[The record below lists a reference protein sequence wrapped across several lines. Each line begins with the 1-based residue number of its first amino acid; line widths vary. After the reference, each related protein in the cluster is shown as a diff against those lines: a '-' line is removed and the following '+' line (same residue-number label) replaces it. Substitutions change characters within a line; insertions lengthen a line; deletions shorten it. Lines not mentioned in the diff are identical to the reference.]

1 MISFGTD
8 GIRGVANLELTPELA
23 LSLGLAYMRLL
34 DKGCTLY
41 IARDTR
47 VSGAMLS
54 SALAA
59 GISSGGGN
67 VVDLGVMPTGA
78 LAHLCARNGVP
89 GAVISASHNPY
100 QDNGIKLFGAGGRK
114 LTDLEEE
121 DLERIL
127 LELSSSG
134 NRERGGKIGE
144 ISGEDLSESYV
155 SYVTTVADASLTKG
169 IKVAVDFANGASYPL
184 AKSLLESLGCN
195 VVATLGD
202 APDGYNINK
211 EVGSTNPK
219 PLVDAVCASGADVG
233 LAFDGDADRLI
244 AVSNLGEIVDGDD
257 LLALFA
263 MDLLERSLL
272 ARNSVALTVMS
283 NMGLELFL
291 KARGIACVR
300 TSVGDRYVLEAME
313 RDGLSLGGEQSGHI
327 IFADH
332 ATTGDGLL
340 SAALLLEL
348 LGRKGAPLSE
358 LLKGSF
364 QRYPQ
369 VLINV
374 AVRDGKELLETKVV
388 KDVVSSLSDYLGER
402 GRILVR
408 ASGTEPLVRVMVE
421 ALTDELARE
430 VAFRIEETVRASAKE

>member
-1 MISFGTD
+1 
-8 GIRGVANLELTPELA
+8 
-23 LSLGLAYMRLL
+23 
-34 DKGCTLY
+34 
-41 IARDTR
+41 
-47 VSGAMLS
+47 
-54 SALAA
+54 
-59 GISSGGGN
+59 
-67 VVDLGVMPTGA
+67 
-78 LAHLCARNGVP
+78 
-89 GAVISASHNPY
+89 
-100 QDNGIKLFGAGGRK
+100 
-114 LTDLEEE
+114 
-121 DLERIL
+121 
-127 LELSSSG
+127 
-134 NRERGGKIGE
+134 
-144 ISGEDLSESYV
+144 
-155 SYVTTVADASLTKG
+155 
-169 IKVAVDFANGASYPL
+169 
-184 AKSLLESLGCN
+184 
-195 VVATLGD
+195 
-202 APDGYNINK
+202 
-211 EVGSTNPK
+211 
-219 PLVDAVCASGADVG
+219 
-233 LAFDGDADRLI
+233 
-244 AVSNLGEIVDGDD
+244 
-257 LLALFA
+257 
-263 MDLLERSLL
+263 
-272 ARNSVALTVMS
+272 MS

-327 IFADH
+327 VFADH